1 MTPIP
6 SVAELFERAEAD
18 LFLLDPDCYK
28 ALLRSV
34 NRKPTLATRATADD
48 RRPRAGRPYLRL
60 VPNAVDMG

>member
-18 LFLLDPDCYK
+18 LFLLDPDHYK

-34 NRKPTLATRATADD
+34 NRKPTLTTRSSADD
-48 RRPRAGRPYLRL
+48 RRPRVGRPYLSL
-60 VPNAVDMG
+60 VPKTVDLD